1 MKHLL
6 GLRLLFAT
14 LIALPPVGG
23 VCNPAPV
30 GNTEETME
38 HTMYSVSDKMVDGFH
53 VYVLQQ
59 DETAIAEI
67 VPALGNNC
75 YAFRV
80 AGRALIDEPPD
91 LATLQERPTA
101 YGNPILFP
109 FPNRI
114 RDGSWTF
121 EGVTYQFDKPPDA
134 PTTIH
139 GLLLNRP
146 YQVQRHAA
154 DENGATL
161 VCTLDSRTVP
171 DIAGNTRFRFTL
183 R

>member
-1 MKHLL
+1 MP
-6 GLRLLFAT
+6 FAS
-14 LIALPPVGG
+14 P
-23 VCNPAPV
+23 
-30 GNTEETME
+30 
-38 HTMYSVSDKMVDGFH
+38 
-53 VYVLQQ
+53 
-59 DETAIAEI
+59 
-67 VPALGNNC
+67 
-75 YAFRV
+75 
-80 AGRALIDEPPD
+80 GRALIDEPPD

-121 EGVTYQFDKPPDA
+121 EGVTYQFDKPADA

-154 DENGATL
+154 GENGATL

-171 DIAGNTRFRFTL
+171 DIGRQYPFPFHIEITYTLKDSVLTMGIAIKNTGERNMPNGVRHPPLFSHRESRASENHRARREVLGT
-183 R
+183 